1 MTEVVYKTLYLLY
14 RQRSKMSRKQGVS
27 GSLEFSLKI
36 LSIRQGETSMPY
48 IEEVCVA
55 GKTIE
60 VNKYYSYRHH
70 SKGEK
75 RGKKENPTSEAQKK
89 VNQRKASK
97 ELRRLMNA
105 NFEDGDLL
113 VRLDF
118 FKENAPPGSEKMQEM
133 MSKAIRKM
141 RAEFKRLGKEL
152 RYIYVKE
159 IGPRGGRHVHM
170 VMSKCDTDVL
180 RRCWPHGG
188 IHVDPLISGGQYR
201 RIAEY
206 FIKYAAKTEET
217 EGRLIGKRWY
227 ASRNLIRPEV
237 KKRIVSANGFRKKVK
252 DIAGYF
258 LEKDSLHSGISELTG
273 FEYFSYTLIKA
284 DQQLRG
290 G

>member
-1 MTEVVYKTLYLLY
+1 
-14 RQRSKMSRKQGVS
+14 
-27 GSLEFSLKI
+27 
-36 LSIRQGETSMPY
+36 MPY
-48 IEEVCVA
+48 MEETCVA

-60 VNKYYSYRHH
+60 VNKYYSYRAHE
-70 SKGEK
+70 KGEK
-75 RGKKENPTSEAQKK
+75 RARKEKQTSEAQKK

-105 NFEDGDLL
+105 NFEDGDIL

-118 FKENAPPGSEKMQEM
+118 FKENAPPGSEKLQEM
-133 MSKAIRKM
+133 MSKAIRKL
-141 RAEFKRLGKEL
+141 RAEFKKHSKEL

-159 IGPRGGRHVHM
+159 IGKRGGRHVHM

-201 RIAEY
+201 KIAEY

-227 ASRNLIRPEV
+227 ASRNLNRPEV
-237 KKRIVSANGFRKKVK
+237 KKRIVSANSFRKNVK
-252 DIAGYF
+252 EVKGYY
-258 LEKDSLHSGISELTG
+258 LEKDSIRYGISELTG
-273 FEYFSYTLIKA
+273 FEYFSYTLIKT
-284 DQQLRG
+284 DQQSRG